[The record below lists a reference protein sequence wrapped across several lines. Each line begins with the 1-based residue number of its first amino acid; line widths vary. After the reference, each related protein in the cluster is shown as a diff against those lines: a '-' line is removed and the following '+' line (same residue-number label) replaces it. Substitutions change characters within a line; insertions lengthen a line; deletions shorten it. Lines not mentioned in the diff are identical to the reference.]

1 MARAVRN
8 AEQLARRLQELPES
22 EERAALAGLQAAAD
36 AAVSLA
42 VDRTSAVYNL
52 TPDKVRQYVKTRNVS
67 VKSAWVQLQIRA
79 IPIEEFAP
87 EIRMKQYT
95 WRDKLGRS
103 HTQKLPSVYF
113 QRMRNGKPRLVRPAF
128 PLQQRT
134 SGQLREGGTIRR
146 RIGAARDRLT
156 NIRYFSFPKRFL
168 RDDLVPA
175 VKERMVEGYGVEFRS
190 AFRKRQRGQR
200 RLAGN
205 R

>member
-1 MARAVRN
+1 MAAAVRN

-36 AAVSLA
+36 AAVNLA

-79 IPIEEFAP
+79 IPIEEFEP
-87 EIRMKQYT
+87 EIRMKRYS
-95 WRDKLGRS
+95 WRDKLGRQHS
-103 HTQKLPSVYF
+103 QMLPSVYF
-113 QRMRNGKPRLVRPAF
+113 QRLRNRKNRLVRPAF

-134 SGQLREGGTIRR
+134 SGQLRAGGTIRR

-168 RDDLVPA
+168 RDDLVPS
-175 VKERMVEGYGVEFRS
+175 VKERMVDDYGVEFRS

-205 R
+205 N